1 MNNINKLFKLII
13 LSITLFII
21 TPRVIALS
29 VSETNVTI
37 PSGGGKSIELSTT
50 SDTPLTSV
58 EFTLVYTTYDVPANF
73 IVNNSYTDSFPN
85 GIKHKV
91 NFTNS
96 VSGKIVLGTVD
107 IRVVNNPKDTVGTIN
122 IHSAKGYTESGEVI
136 NLDSQNIN
144 VKIGEDTEPTTTT
157 DNTHEEFDK
166 NALKEIKSEKVKI
179 TLKKDTFDYTVTIPK
194 DLEELD
200 LTPVATN
207 DNYKVEVSNQKINE
221 LTDNTIT
228 ITVSDNQGN
237 SSTYNIKVNKLKDI
251 EKVEIDK
258 SDNLPK
264 NTYTSKWLLA
274 IIFFGVIFFFGLIL
288 TKKGK

>member
-21 TPRVIALS
+21 TPRVFALS
-29 VSETNVTI
+29 VSEANVTI
-37 PSGGGKSIELSTT
+37 PPGGGKSIELSTT
-50 SDTPLTSV
+50 SDEPLTSI
-58 EFTLVYTTYDVPANF
+58 EFTLVYTTYDIPANF
-73 IVNNSYTDSFPN
+73 IVNNNYTDSSPN

-91 NFTNS
+91 NFTNAL
-96 VSGKIVLGTVD
+96 SGKIVLGTVD

-144 VKIGEDTEPTTTT
+144 VKIGEDTEPTTT
-157 DNTHEEFDK
+157 NTTEKFDK

-179 TLKKDTFDYTVTIPK
+179 ELKKDTFDYTVTIPK

-207 DNYKVEVSNQKINE
+207 DNYKIEVSNQKINE

-264 NTYTSKWLLA
+264 NTYTSKWLIA

>member
-1 MNNINKLFKLII
+1 MNNINKLLKLII
-13 LSITLFII
+13 LTITLLII
-21 TPRVIALS
+21 TPRVLALS

-73 IVNNSYTDSFPN
+73 IVNNNYTDSFPN

-107 IRVVNNPKDTVGTIN
+107 IRVVNNPKDTLGTIN

-144 VKIGEDTEPTTTT
+144 VKIGEDTEPTTTNN
-157 DNTHEEFDK
+157 NTPEEFDK

-207 DNYKVEVSNQKINE
+207 DKYKVEVSNQKINE
-221 LTDNTIT
+221 LENDTIT

>member
-21 TPRVIALS
+21 TPRVFALS
-29 VSETNVTI
+29 VSEANVTI
-37 PSGGGKSIELSTT
+37 PPGGGKSIELSTT
-50 SDTPLTSV
+50 SDEPLTSV

-73 IVNNSYTDSFPN
+73 IVNNNYTDSFPN
-85 GIKHKV
+85 SINHKV

-136 NLDSQNIN
+136 TLDNQNIN
-144 VKIGEDTEPTTTT
+144 VKIGEDTKPTIVT
-157 DNTHEEFDK
+157 NQHEEFDK

-228 ITVSDNQGN
+228 ITISDNQGN

-264 NTYTSKWLLA
+264 NTYTSKWLIA
-274 IIFFGVIFFFGLIL
+274 IIFFGVIFFFGFIL

>member
-1 MNNINKLFKLII
+1 MNNIKKLYKLII
-13 LSITLFII
+13 LSITIFII
-21 TPRVIALS
+21 TPRVFALS
-29 VSETNVTI
+29 FSEANVTI
-37 PSGGGKSIELSTT
+37 PAGGGKSIELSTT
-50 SDTPLTSV
+50 SDKPLTSI
-58 EFTLVYTTYDVPANF
+58 EFTLVYTTYDIPANF
-73 IVNNSYTDSFPN
+73 IVNNNYTDSFPN

-91 NFTNS
+91 NFTNAL
-96 VSGKIVLGTVD
+96 SGKIVLGTVD

-122 IHSAKGYTESGEVI
+122 IHSANGYTSSGEVI
-136 NLDSQNIN
+136 TLDNQNIN
-144 VKIGEDTEPTTTT
+144 VKIGEDTKPTIVT
-157 DNTHEEFDK
+157 NQHEEFDK

-179 TLKKDTFDYTVTIPK
+179 TLKKDTFNYTVTIPK
-194 DLEELD
+194 ELEELD

-207 DNYKVEVSNQKINE
+207 DNYKIEVSNQKINE

-264 NTYTSKWLLA
+264 NTYTSKWLIA

>member
-1 MNNINKLFKLII
+1 MNNIKKLYKLII

-21 TPRVIALS
+21 TPKVFALS
-29 VSETNVTI
+29 VSEANVTI
-37 PSGGGKSIELSTT
+37 PAGGGKSIELSTT
-50 SDTPLTSV
+50 SDKPLTSI
-58 EFTLVYTTYDVPANF
+58 EFTLVYTTYDIPANF
-73 IVNNSYTDSFPN
+73 IVNNNYTDSFPN

-91 NFTNS
+91 NFTNAL
-96 VSGKIVLGTVD
+96 SGKIVLGTVD

-136 NLDSQNIN
+136 TLDNQNIN
-144 VKIGEDTEPTTTT
+144 VKIGEDTKPTIVT
-157 DNTHEEFDK
+157 NQHEEFDK

-207 DNYKVEVSNQKINE
+207 DNYKIEVSNQKINE

-264 NTYTSKWLLA
+264 NTYTSKWLIA

-288 TKKGK
+288 IKKGK

>member
-21 TPRVIALS
+21 TPRVFALS
-29 VSETNVTI
+29 VSEANVTI
-37 PSGGGKSIELSTT
+37 PPGGGKSIELSTT
-50 SDTPLTSV
+50 SDKPLTSI
-58 EFTLVYTTYDVPANF
+58 EFTLVYTTYDIPANF
-73 IVNNSYTDSFPN
+73 IVNNNYTDSSPN

-91 NFTNS
+91 NFTNAL
-96 VSGKIVLGTVD
+96 SGKIVLGTID

-122 IHSAKGYTESGEVI
+122 IHSAKGYTSSGEVI
-136 NLDSQNIN
+136 TLDNQNIN
-144 VKIGEDTEPTTTT
+144 VKIGENTEPTIVT
-157 DNTHEEFDK
+157 NQPEEFDK

-207 DNYKVEVSNQKINE
+207 DNYKIEVSNQKISE

-251 EKVEIDK
+251 EKVEIDT

-264 NTYTSKWLLA
+264 NTYTSKWLIA

>member
-21 TPRVIALS
+21 TPRVFALS
-29 VSETNVTI
+29 VSEANVTI
-37 PSGGGKSIELSTT
+37 PPGGGKSIELSTT
-50 SDTPLTSV
+50 SDKPLTSV

-73 IVNNSYTDSFPN
+73 IVNNNYTDSFPN
-85 GIKHKV
+85 SINHKV

-136 NLDSQNIN
+136 TLDNQNIN
-144 VKIGEDTEPTTTT
+144 VKIGEDNKPTTT
-157 DNTHEEFDK
+157 NTTEKFDK

-179 TLKKDTFDYTVTIPK
+179 ELKKDTFDYTVTIPK

-200 LTPVATN
+200 LAPVATN
-207 DNYKVEVSNQKINE
+207 DNYKIEVSNQKINE

-264 NTYTSKWLLA
+264 NTYTSKWLIA

>member
-21 TPRVIALS
+21 TPRVFALS
-29 VSETNVTI
+29 VSEANVTI
-37 PSGGGKSIELSTT
+37 PPGGGKSIELSTT
-50 SDTPLTSV
+50 SDEPLTSV

-73 IVNNSYTDSFPN
+73 IVNNNYTDSFPN
-85 GIKHKV
+85 SINHKV

-122 IHSAKGYTESGEVI
+122 IHSAKGYTSSGEI
-136 NLDSQNIN
+136 ITLNGQNIN
-144 VKIGEDTEPTTTT
+144 VKIGEDNKPTTT
-157 DNTHEEFDK
+157 NTTEKFDK

-179 TLKKDTFDYTVTIPK
+179 ELKKDTFDYTVTIPK

-200 LTPVATN
+200 LVPVATN
-207 DNYKVEVSNQKINE
+207 DNYKVEVSNQKISE

-264 NTYTSKWLLA
+264 NTYTSKWLIA

>member
-1 MNNINKLFKLII
+1 MNNINKLLKLII
-13 LSITLFII
+13 LTITLLII
-21 TPRVIALS
+21 TPRVLALS

-73 IVNNSYTDSFPN
+73 IVNNNYTDSFPN

-96 VSGKIVLGTVD
+96 ISGKIVLGTVD
-107 IRVVNNPKDTVGTIN
+107 IRVVNNPKDTLGTIN

-144 VKIGEDTEPTTTT
+144 VKIGEDTEPTTTNN
-157 DNTHEEFDK
+157 NTTEEFDK

-207 DNYKVEVSNQKINE
+207 DKYKVEVSNQKINE
-221 LTDNTIT
+221 LENNTIT

>member
-1 MNNINKLFKLII
+1 MNNINKLLKLII
-13 LSITLFII
+13 LTITLLII
-21 TPRVIALS
+21 TPRVLALS

-73 IVNNSYTDSFPN
+73 IVNNNYTDSFPN

-107 IRVVNNPKDTVGTIN
+107 IRVVNNPKDTLGTIN
-122 IHSAKGYTESGEVI
+122 VHSAKGYTESGEVI

-144 VKIGEDTEPTTTT
+144 VKIGEDTEPTTTNN
-157 DNTHEEFDK
+157 NTPEEFDK

-207 DNYKVEVSNQKINE
+207 DKYKVEVSNQKINE
-221 LTDNTIT
+221 LENDTIT

>member
-1 MNNINKLFKLII
+1 MNLTDCK
-13 LSITLFII
+13 
-21 TPRVIALS
+21 
-29 VSETNVTI
+29 
-37 PSGGGKSIELSTT
+37 ELS
-50 SDTPLTSV
+50 L
-58 EFTLVYTTYDVPANF
+58 
-73 IVNNSYTDSFPN
+73 
-85 GIKHKV
+85 K
-91 NFTNS
+91 
-96 VSGKIVLGTVD
+96 
-107 IRVVNNPKDTVGTIN
+107 
-122 IHSAKGYTESGEVI
+122 
-136 NLDSQNIN
+136 N
-144 VKIGEDTEPTTTT
+144 VKIGEDTKPTIVT
-157 DNTHEEFDK
+157 NQPEEFDK

-207 DNYKVEVSNQKINE
+207 DNYKIEISNQKINE

-264 NTYTSKWLLA
+264 NTYTSKWLIA

>member
-21 TPRVIALS
+21 TPRVFALS
-29 VSETNVTI
+29 VSEANVTI
-37 PSGGGKSIELSTT
+37 PPGGGKSIELSTT
-50 SDTPLTSV
+50 SDKPLTSI
-58 EFTLVYTTYDVPANF
+58 EFTLVYTTYDIPANF
-73 IVNNSYTDSFPN
+73 IVNNNYTDSFPN

-91 NFTNS
+91 NFTNAL
-96 VSGKIVLGTVD
+96 SGKIVLGTVD

-136 NLDSQNIN
+136 TLDNQNIN
-144 VKIGEDTEPTTTT
+144 VKIGEDTKPTIVT
-157 DNTHEEFDK
+157 NQHEEFDK

-207 DNYKVEVSNQKINE
+207 DNYKIEVSNQKINE

-264 NTYTSKWLLA
+264 NTYTSKWLIA

>member
-21 TPRVIALS
+21 TPRVFALS
-29 VSETNVTI
+29 VSEANVTI
-37 PSGGGKSIELSTT
+37 PPGGGKSIELSTT
-50 SDTPLTSV
+50 SDEPLTSI
-58 EFTLVYTTYDVPANF
+58 EFTLVYTTYDIPANF
-73 IVNNSYTDSFPN
+73 IVNNNYTDSSPN

-91 NFTNS
+91 NFTNAL
-96 VSGKIVLGTVD
+96 SGKIVLGTVD

-122 IHSAKGYTESGEVI
+122 IHSAKGYTSSGEVI
-136 NLDSQNIN
+136 TLDNQNIN
-144 VKIGEDTEPTTTT
+144 VKIGEDNKPTTT
-157 DNTHEEFDK
+157 NTTEKFDK

-179 TLKKDTFDYTVTIPK
+179 ELKKDTFDYTVTIPK

-200 LTPVATN
+200 LAPVATN
-207 DNYKVEVSNQKINE
+207 DNYKVEVSNQKISE

-264 NTYTSKWLLA
+264 NTYTSKWLIA

>member
-21 TPRVIALS
+21 TPRVFALS
-29 VSETNVTI
+29 VSEANVTI
-37 PSGGGKSIELSTT
+37 PPGGGKSIELSTT
-50 SDTPLTSV
+50 SDKSLTSI
-58 EFTLVYTTYDVPANF
+58 EFTLVYTTYDIPANF
-73 IVNNSYTDSFPN
+73 IVNNNYTDSSPN

-91 NFTNS
+91 NFTNAL
-96 VSGKIVLGTVD
+96 SGKIVLGTVD

-122 IHSAKGYTESGEVI
+122 IHSAKGYTSSGEVI
-136 NLDSQNIN
+136 TLDNQNIN
-144 VKIGEDTEPTTTT
+144 VKIGENTEPTIVT
-157 DNTHEEFDK
+157 NQPEEFDK

-179 TLKKDTFDYTVTIPK
+179 ELKKDTFDYTVTIPK

-200 LTPVATN
+200 LVPVATN
-207 DNYKVEVSNQKINE
+207 DNYKVEVSNQKISE

-264 NTYTSKWLLA
+264 NTYTSKWLIA